1 MHKLVEKINGISLR
15 NILIIPFVIQIVCA
29 VSVVGYLSFRVG
41 QKAVED
47 LANQLIDETSDR
59 IEKKLEGYLATT
71 MLINQINHD
80 LIQAGNLDA
89 TDPERLG
96 KHFWQQ
102 LQQFDTVDY
111 IYFANER
118 GGIVSVGRD
127 PNYGFNISVTDGFV
141 SGDFKR
147 YALDAAGDPQTFIN
161 ARPDFDPRQRGWYQS
176 AAEIGKPVW
185 SDIYPGALETA
196 LGISAAQAID
206 DQRNSVQGVLGTD
219 LLLAQVSD
227 FLQSLQVSQSG
238 KIYII
243 EHSGLM
249 VAASNEDSLFE
260 TEAKNETPQRLNAL
274 DSPNQVV
281 AAGTQY
287 LLSRFGELS
296 QITEEF
302 DTRLIIDRE
311 RYFLKVIPFQE
322 AGGLNWLAV
331 ITVPES
337 DFLADINA
345 NTRTTIL
352 LCLIALGLAVAIGI
366 LTARWVVR
374 PLMRLNQSAKE
385 LARGQWEKRI
395 ITQRR
400 DEVGELTNAFNEMA
414 DRLKESFTTLEQRV
428 AKRTAELE
436 VAREKAEVANQ
447 TKSAF
452 IANMSHELRSPLNAI
467 LGFTQIMIRS
477 QTLPLEH
484 RENVGI
490 INRSG
495 EHLLTLINNVLD
507 LSKIEAGHT
516 TLNQKSFDLYRL
528 LGDIHDM
535 FQLKANDKGLQLL
548 LELSD
553 ALPQYIC
560 TDEVKLRQILINLI
574 NNALKFTE
582 QGRISL
588 RVRQYQ
594 STDTDDG
601 QITLQFEVEDTGTGI
616 APDELDQIF
625 EAFTQTKSGQQAQEG
640 TGLGLSI
647 SQKFV
652 QLMGGEIQASSC
664 VGAGTIF
671 SFKIQCEGVE
681 ATEIDSLSPRHKI
694 IALEPGQLRYRI
706 LVVDDKLVNR
716 QLLLRLLSP
725 FGFELQEAKHGKEA
739 IEIWEA
745 WHPHLIWMDM
755 RMPIM
760 DGLEAAQT
768 IKASS
773 KGQETV
779 IIALTASVLEEERA
793 LAWSVGCNAVLRKP
807 FRDEQLFKAIEQH
820 LGVRYIYE
828 EILDQPK
835 QAAQKR
841 ELLTVENLQT
851 LSPELRQKLR
861 QAVLTSSKK
870 DIAAVVAAIEQENA
884 ALSTA
889 IALCFHNFEYET
901 ILNLI
906 PKEED

>member
-1 MHKLVEKINGISLR
+1 MHKLAKKINGISLW

-71 MLINQINHD
+71 MLVNQINHD
-80 LIQAGNLDA
+80 LIQAGTLNA
-89 TDPERLG
+89 TDPDHLG

-127 PNYGFNISVTDGFV
+127 PTYGFNISVTDGFV

-147 YALDAAGDPQTFIN
+147 YALNDAGDPQTFIS
-161 ARPDFDPRQRGWYQS
+161 ARPDFDPRQREWYQS
-176 AAEIGKPVW
+176 AAETGKPVW
-185 SDIYPGALETA
+185 SEIYSGALETS
-196 LGISAAQAID
+196 LGLSAAQAIY
-206 DQRNSVQGVLGTD
+206 DQRNALQGVLGTD

-238 KIYII
+238 QIYII

-249 VAASNEDSLFE
+249 VAASNEDGLFE
-260 TEAKNETPQRLNAL
+260 TEAKNETPKRLNAV

-281 AAGTQY
+281 AATTQY
-287 LLSRFGELS
+287 LLSHFVELS

-302 DTRLIIDRE
+302 DTRLIIERE

-366 LTARWVVR
+366 VTARWVVR

-395 ITQRR
+395 ITQRQ

-414 DRLKESFTTLEQRV
+414 ARLKESFTTLEQRV

-436 VAREKAEVANQ
+436 AAREKAEVANQ

-467 LGFTQIMIRS
+467 LGFTQIMNRS

-484 RENVGI
+484 RENVEI

-507 LSKIEAGHT
+507 LSKIEAERT

-553 ALPQYIC
+553 DLPPYIR

-594 STDTDDG
+594 LTDDG
-601 QITLQFEVEDTGTGI
+601 QIRLQFEVEDTGTGI
-616 APDELDQIF
+616 APDELDQLF
-625 EAFTQTKSGQQAQEG
+625 EAFTQTKSGKQAQEG

-681 ATEIDSLSPRHKI
+681 ATEIDSLSTKHKI

-706 LVVDDKLVNR
+706 LIVDDKFVNR

-755 RMPIM
+755 CMPIM
-760 DGLEAAQT
+760 DGFEAAQT

-793 LAWSVGCNAVLRKP
+793 LAWSAGCNAVLRKP
-807 FRDEQLFKAIEQH
+807 FRDEQIFKAIEQH
-820 LGVRYIYE
+820 LGVRYVYE
-828 EILDQPK
+828 EIMDQPK